1 MTCSDSHCCLASDL
15 AKPFYLSKNQ
25 VKVNCGRKC
34 LEVQKAENVRL
45 RQELG
50 SRRRGLLQVLAWE
63 LAGEEYGQ
71 GSRVSTQN
79 LYCLGILGAAVFSSI
94 PDNQSTLDPYIMYPY
109 PHLWGSGDAFC
120 DLLRLKV
127 WDFCLSF
134 F

>member
-1 MTCSDSHCCLASDL
+1 MTCSDSHCCLGSDL

-25 VKVNCGRKC
+25 VKVNFGRKC

-94 PDNQSTLDPYIMYPY
+94 PDNQSTLDPYI
-109 PHLWGSGDAFC
+109 LIRISGGVGMHF
-120 DLLRLKV
+120 V
-127 WDFCLSF
+127 IY
-134 F
+134 

>member
-1 MTCSDSHCCLASDL
+1 MTCSDSHCCLGSDL

-25 VKVNCGRKC
+25 VKVNFGRKC

-79 LYCLGILGAAVFSSI
+79 LCCLGILGSDVFSSI
-94 PDNQSTLDPYIMYPY
+94 PDKSKYKSA
-109 PHLWGSGDAFC
+109 SGGHFGKGC
-120 DLLRLKV
+120 
-127 WDFCLSF
+127 F
-134 F
+134 